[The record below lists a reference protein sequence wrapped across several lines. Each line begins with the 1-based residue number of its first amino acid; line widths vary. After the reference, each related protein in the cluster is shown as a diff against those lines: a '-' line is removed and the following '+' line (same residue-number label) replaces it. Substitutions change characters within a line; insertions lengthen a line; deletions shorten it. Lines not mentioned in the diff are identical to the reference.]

1 MPYIDKDEARRLVKR
16 YWPHFEKSIAA
27 GRDYTAQI
35 KDTVGWLYLILLSIK
50 CITIGALWLGL
61 NYLDPTLGL
70 GYLLVIALVQTKKAL
85 DHEFYGVEDT
95 IIEAVKEEKNCRA
108 LVDGREEDNSKEA
121 EEDHSATAT

>member
-1 MPYIDKDEARRLVKR
+1 MPYIDKDEARQLVKR
-16 YWPHFEKSIAA
+16 HWPHFEKSIAA
-27 GRDYTAQI
+27 GRDYTAHI
-35 KDTVGWLYLILLSIK
+35 KDAVGWLYLILLSLK

-108 LVDGREEDNSKEA
+108 LADGREEDNSKEA
-121 EEDHSATAT
+121 EEGHPATAT